1 MCFDYGAIDIAVNRL
16 VEKLSPDA
24 IILFGSASNG
34 TANDDSDI
42 DLLVVLDTNLNKSDR
57 FVLARGAIGR
67 IGTPVDVL
75 VYTPEEFRTESLK
88 NDSIVR
94 EAIDSGRLVYCVS
107 TRYDNYDPPIEE
119 MYKAFEMSES
129 IVKISESL

>member
-57 FVLARGAIGR
+57 FVLARGVIGR

-75 VYTPEEFRTESLK
+75 VYTPDEFRTESLK

-94 EAIDSGRLVYCVS
+94 EAIDSGRLVYSVS
-107 TRYDNYDPPIEE
+107 
-119 MYKAFEMSES
+119 
-129 IVKISESL
+129 